1 MGPVYMMATASVT
14 TTRVALA
21 PTMGAVV
28 LHGGPQITDGIFYG
42 GANGPLLYGGSS
54 PPGHPSALSSSSSAV
69 EPAGHGSCL
78 GMHPLHFYK
87 LEFMTYDDAEDP

>member
-1 MGPVYMMATASVT
+1 MMATASVT
-14 TTRVALA
+14 TARVALA

-54 PPGHPSALSSSSSAV
+54 LAGHPSALPSSSSAV
-69 EPAGHGSCL
+69 EPAGHGSCP
-78 GMHPLHFYK
+78 GTHPPRFYK
-87 LEFMTYDDAEDP
+87 LEFTTYDGAEDP